1 MSYMLVMG
9 VYCIIFIFLC
19 IFDTFIIKYQESI
32 LQKLVSVHLLERIR
46 LWLFVS
52 LHKYTNTCLYLNKDV
67 DKNIFT
73 VWEKYSK
80 YDKILKV
87 RDGTQ

>member
-46 LWLFVS
+46 L
-52 LHKYTNTCLYLNKDV
+52 
-67 DKNIFT
+67 
-73 VWEKYSK
+73 
-80 YDKILKV
+80 
-87 RDGTQ
+87 